1 MLLRFRGRDSTDE
14 QTSRRADEPRGPGKK
29 CDNNKIKS
37 NQEEI
42 PPPTDPNGPLAGR
55 RMSCAE
61 SSSHS
66 VVIQDQAG
74 VTDTSSCNP
83 PQVANSRKSRQEPTR
98 RSPAAWCKPPTG
110 GAGGRVLAAV
120 PAAVPQLWLP
130 PNTDCLLH
138 GKPNSFTDTKY
149 RLPLTWKTQGVSC
162 RLQTPTPGHVIFS
175 RISPTTQ
182 RLQTPPPAC
191 LRLPPTRVRP
201 ATGRLSF
208 ISVWSCRRGAPHVWL
223 GSIRPRSQC
232 VGGMLLVQW
241 CYKHVL
247 NCLSYH
253 SFVKGSER

>member
-14 QTSRRADEPRGPGKK
+14 QTSSRADEPRGPGKK

-138 GKPNSFTDTKY
+138 GKPKACRVVY
-149 RLPLTWKTQGVSC
+149 KHRLRVMLYSAAY
-162 RLQTPTPGHVIFS
+162 
-175 RISPTTQ
+175 
-182 RLQTPPPAC
+182 PPPPKDCKHHRLRAC
-191 LRLPPTRVRP
+191 GCRPRVSDLQPVGCHSYLCGPVAGELRMCGWGPYARE
-201 ATGRLSF
+201 A
-208 ISVWSCRRGAPHVWL
+208 SVWGA
-223 GSIRPRSQC
+223 C
-232 VGGMLLVQW
+232 CW
-241 CYKHVL
+241 CSGVI
-247 NCLSYH
+247 NMS
-253 SFVKGSER
+253 